1 VRGAAQTG
9 PGRGASGTSTKIS
22 LPAIALAL
30 VTGCGAQ
37 ANLQAQPHQAVTV
50 RVTATKTVIRYRHHH
65 HHPVP
70 GATPSAS
77 PAPPAPALGCKVLAT
92 GSGGEEFN
100 VTTVGGGTYTGT
112 ISVSF
117 YGPSGSGQV
126 FPPTTVQGA
135 SPVGMWYP
143 VPSADIGASAAP
155 VGCTAS
161 AG

>member
-1 VRGAAQTG
+1 MRKIAASVAT
-9 PGRGASGTSTKIS
+9 
-22 LPAIALAL
+22 LVLLA
-30 VTGCGAQ
+30 GCGSQ
-37 ANLQAQPHQAVTV
+37 AKPQAQPRVTV
-50 RVTATKTVIRYRHHH
+50 TVTVTATRTVTVIRYRHHH
-65 HHPVP
+65 HHPMPV
-70 GATPSAS
+70 ATPSAS
-77 PAPPAPALGCKVLAT
+77 PAPPAPALGCKVLTT

-100 VTTVGGGTYTGT
+100 VTTVGGGTYTAT

-135 SPVGMWYP
+135 TPVGTWYP
-143 VPSADIGASAAP
+143 VPSADIGASAEP